1 MSSQLD
7 NAVLA
12 LRSINYN
19 IVDLNDTVM
28 KYSDI
33 FLSSIS
39 NFQKALASYFGFDLT
54 LNINGYNTD
63 PSKAFSFSIK
73 ETFKEVLLDVY
84 KTIDNT
90 INPRSEDNSEAFDAA
105 LTNVKDNTFIGSAY
119 EVVDTVPNDIK
130 NALTTDSSPVL
141 TFKTAGVSNS
151 YYSIPAKSYSVDFSW
166 YAPFKGVGDTVVS
179 CFMYL
184 GFLFAFFK
192 RLPEILHG
200 SGILYVGSVDFNE
213 NNLEDYFKNENLGNF
228 VKNSTNFASNN
239 VVGRMFKN
247 KGD

>member
-1 MSSQLD
+1 MFLK
-7 NAVLA
+7 A
-12 LRSINYN
+12 INYS

-28 KYSDI
+28 KFSNI

-54 LNINGYNTD
+54 LDINGYNTD
-63 PSKAFSFSIK
+63 PSKAFSYSIK

-90 INPRSEDNSEAFDAA
+90 INPRSEDNAEAFDAA

-184 GFLFAFFK
+184 GFLFVFFK

>member
-1 MSSQLD
+1 MFLK
-7 NAVLA
+7 A
-12 LRSINYN
+12 INYN

-54 LNINGYNTD
+54 LDINGYNTD

-90 INPRSEDNSEAFDAA
+90 INPRSQDNAEAFDAA
-105 LTNVKDNTFIGSAY
+105 LTNVKDNTFIGSAFTIA
-119 EVVDTVPNDIK
+119 DTVPNCIK

-166 YAPFKGVGDTVVS
+166 YAPYKGVGDTVVS

-184 GFLFAFFK
+184 GFLYAFFK

>member
-1 MSSQLD
+1 MFLK
-7 NAVLA
+7 A
-12 LRSINYN
+12 INYS

-28 KYSDI
+28 KFSNI

-54 LNINGYNTD
+54 LDINGYNTD

-90 INPRSEDNSEAFDAA
+90 INPRSEDNAEAFDAA

-184 GFLFAFFK
+184 GFLFVFFK

>member
-1 MSSQLD
+1 MFLK
-7 NAVLA
+7 A
-12 LRSINYN
+12 INEN

-54 LNINGYNTD
+54 LDINGYNTD

-90 INPRSEDNSEAFDAA
+90 INPRSEDNAEAFDAA
-105 LTNVKDNTFIGSAY
+105 LINVKDNTFIGSAY

-184 GFLFAFFK
+184 GFLVALWK
-192 RLPEILHG
+192 RLPEIIHG
-200 SGILYVGSVDFNE
+200 AGVTFVGGVEFHETQLNDMINDTMANDYYEHLKINGGYDDIDDF
-213 NNLEDYFKNENLGNF
+213 
-228 VKNSTNFASNN
+228 
-239 VVGRMFKN
+239 
-247 KGD
+247 

>member
-1 MSSQLD
+1 MFLK
-7 NAVLA
+7 A
-12 LRSINYN
+12 INYS

-28 KYSDI
+28 KFSNI

-54 LNINGYNTD
+54 LDINGYNTD
-63 PSKAFSFSIK
+63 PSKAFSYSIK

-90 INPRSEDNSEAFDAA
+90 INPRSEDNAEAFDAA

-184 GFLFAFFK
+184 GFLFVFFK

-200 SGILYVGSVDFNE
+200 SGILYFVSVVFSE
-213 NNLEDYFKNENLGNF
+213 NNLGNF